1 MSINS
6 CFRTLKGNCVFLS
19 VVCMLLVWCSGI
31 LPAYGQNA
39 AEKVTVTGNVVD
51 ETGAPV
57 TGASVYLRGTTI
69 GVTTDFDGN
78 FTVNNVP
85 VNATL
90 TVSFIGYKDY
100 LVTIKEATKLK
111 VTLEPDATMLDE
123 VVVMPYGGPVARKD
137 LTGSVAS
144 VNMKDMLAMQTVTF
158 ENAIA
163 GKVAGVQVNVGDG
176 QPGGLPDIVIRGNNS
191 VTQSNAPLYVVDGI
205 PLESPDN
212 SSIPTQ
218 NIASIEVLKDAS
230 ATAIYGARG
239 ANGVIVITTK
249 TGTEGAPKVDFE
261 YRYSMMKDYNRYEMM
276 DPYEF
281 VKLQNELDSAY
292 GEMYLG
298 GRDPHPDGTPWT
310 LEDYRNVEAYDWQD
324 LVSQLGQMHEFS
336 VSVSG
341 GTKTTSYLAS
351 FNYLNQKG
359 IIINTGM
366 KNYVGSLNL
375 TQKIGNRIQLV
386 LRANYADKER
396 NGLQVNYGQGSAAYM
411 YKVWTYRPI
420 STDGVDLSHE
430 LEDPV
435 AVEQGI
441 VRYNPLLQTQN
452 TDRKYTTRQLRT
464 SAMVN
469 WDITDWLKLTSS
481 ISYTRTESGTDQ
493 FNNSRTEEGSILP
506 GRNDGINGTR
516 RIAVASNLLNENV
529 LNFHKKFNAVHD
541 LSVTLGYTQQHNS
554 QDIFEAR
561 ATQIPEESQWRG
573 IYSLDEGLS
582 QKITSMRLLEWSMQS
597 AIFRANYNYN
607 RKYYLTYTMRAD
619 ASSKF
624 SPQNRWGIF
633 HSGAVRWRFTEEN
646 FIKDNIPWFNDG
658 SLSVSYG
665 STGNNGVGEYAYLP
679 QVGVSYGNTYY
690 DYPFNNQIVSGAI
703 VSAIGNSDLKWETT
717 YTLNTRLDLGF
728 LDSRIYVTAEYYW
741 KDTRD
746 LLINATLPAHIGY
759 ANAYRNIGRVENKG
773 FELSI
778 STVNFRKQNFRWN
791 TDFNIS
797 FNRNKV
803 LALANNQSVLPADN
817 LKIPNGSA
825 LYIAKVGQPIGM
837 MYGAITD
844 GLYQYS
850 DFTKGSDGSWILKPE
865 VPSQSTTANRT
876 AVLPGYQKF
885 KDLNGDKQITQE
897 DLTIIGNPNPD
908 FTGGL
913 TNTFAFYNFD
923 VSVFFTFSYGND
935 ILNMNRY
942 YMEEG
947 RQTSTNQF
955 ASYADR
961 WTVDNPDGKLPRV
974 RSANNTAW
982 GSDRYVEDGSY
993 LRLKN
998 LNIGYTFPVKISQK
1012 IYANNLRLYFSA
1024 QNLLT
1029 FTKYSGQDPTVSTMS
1044 NARTP
1049 GYDYSAYPIPRT
1061 FVLGVQLSF

>member
-1 MSINS
+1 MSTNS
-6 CFRTLKGNCVFLS
+6 CFSTPKGKFAFLS
-19 VVCMLLVWCSGI
+19 VVCMLLVFCFGAMS
-31 LPAYGQNA
+31 AYGQNA
-39 AEKVTVTGNVVD
+39 AQKVTVTGNVVD

-57 TGASVYLRGTTI
+57 TGASVYIKGTTI
-69 GVTTDFDGN
+69 GVTTDYDGN
-78 FTVNNVP
+78 FTVRNVP

-100 LVTIKEATKLK
+100 TSTIRDGAKLK
-111 VTLEPDATMLDE
+111 VSLEPDATMLDE

-281 VKLQNELDSAY
+281 VKLQNELDAAY

-420 STDGVDLSHE
+420 STDGMDLSTE

-441 VRYNPLLQTQN
+441 VRYNPLLQTEN
-452 TDRKYTTRQLRT
+452 TDRKYNTRQLRS
-464 SAMVN
+464 SAMIN
-469 WDITDWLKLTSS
+469 WDITDWLKFTSS
-481 ISYTRTESGTDQ
+481 ISYTRTESQTDQ

-506 GRNDGINGTR
+506 GRNDGINGSR
-516 RIAVASNLLNENV
+516 RVAVASNLLNENV
-529 LNFHKKFNAVHD
+529 LNFHKKFNNVHD
-541 LSVTLGYTQQHNS
+541 LSVTLGYTQQRNV

-561 ATQIPEESQWRG
+561 ATQIPQESQWRG
-573 IYSLDEGLS
+573 IYSIDEGAS

-624 SPQNRWGIF
+624 APQNRWGIF
-633 HSGAVRWRFTEEN
+633 HSGAIRWRFTEEN

-665 STGNNGVGEYAYLP
+665 STGNNGVSEYAYQP
-679 QVGVSYGNTYY
+679 QIGVSYGSTYY

-778 STVNFRKQNFRWN
+778 STVNFRKQNFRWT

-817 LKIPNGSA
+817 LKIPNGAA

-837 MYGAITD
+837 MYGALTD

-850 DFTKGSDGSWILKPE
+850 DFTKGSDGTWILKPE
-865 VPSQSTTANRT
+865 VTSQSTTANRSG
-876 AVLPGYQKF
+876 VLPGYQKF

-913 TNTFAFYNFD
+913 TNTFSFYNFD
-923 VSVFFTFSYGND
+923 VSLFFTFSYGND

-942 YMEEG
+942 YVEEG
-947 RQTSTNQF
+947 RQTSTNLF

-961 WTVDNPDGKLPRV
+961 WTVENPNGTLPRV
-974 RSANNTAW
+974 RSTNNTAW
-982 GSDRYVEDGSY
+982 SSDRYVEDGSY

-998 LNIGYTFPVKISQK
+998 LNIGYTFPVRISQK

>member
-1 MSINS
+1 MPINS
-6 CFRTLKGNCVFLS
+6 CFRALKGHCVFLS
-19 VVCMLLVWCSGI
+19 VVCVLLALWSAPLSV
-31 LPAYGQNA
+31 YGQNA
-39 AEKVTVTGNVVD
+39 AKKVAVTGNVVD

-57 TGASVYLRGTTI
+57 TGASVYIKGTTI
-69 GVTTDFDGN
+69 GVTTDLDGN

-100 LVTIKEATKLK
+100 TVVIKTADRLN
-111 VTLEPDATMLDE
+111 VALEPDATLLDE

-137 LTGSVAS
+137 LTGSVSS

-292 GEMYLG
+292 GDMYLG

-341 GTKTTSYLAS
+341 GTDKTSYLAS
-351 FNYLNQKG
+351 FNYLDQKG

-366 KNYVGSLNL
+366 KNYVGSMNI
-375 TQKIGNRIQLV
+375 TQKIGNRIQLI

-396 NGLQVNYGQGSAAYM
+396 SGLQVNYGQGSAAYM

-420 STDGVDLSHE
+420 STDGMDLSTE

-452 TDRKYTTRQLRT
+452 TDKKYYTRQLRT
-464 SAMVN
+464 SAMLN
-469 WDITDWLKLTSS
+469 WDITKWLKFTSS
-481 ISYTRTESGTDQ
+481 ISYTRTESQTDQ
-493 FNNSRTEEGSILP
+493 FNNARTEEGSILP
-506 GRNDGINGTR
+506 GRNDGINGSR
-516 RIAVASNLLNENV
+516 RNAVAGNLLNENV
-529 LNFHKKFNAVHD
+529 LNFHKKFNDVHD

-561 ATQIPEESQWRG
+561 ATQIPQESQWRG
-573 IYSLDEGLS
+573 IYSIDEGLS

-624 SPQNRWGIF
+624 APKNRWGIF
-633 HSGAVRWRFTEEN
+633 HSGAIRWRFTEEN
-646 FIKDNIPWFNDG
+646 FVKDNIPWFNDG
-658 SLSVSYG
+658 SLSISYG

-690 DYPFNNQIVSGAI
+690 DYPFENQIYSGAI

-717 YTLNTRLDLGF
+717 YTLNARVDLGF

-778 STVNFRKQNFRWN
+778 STVNFRKQNFRWT
-791 TDFNIS
+791 TDFNIA

-817 LKIPNGSA
+817 LKIPNGAA
-825 LYIAKVGQPIGM
+825 LYIAKVGEPIGM
-837 MYGAITD
+837 MYGALTD

-850 DFTKGSDGSWILKPE
+850 DFIKGSDGSWILKPD
-865 VPSQSTTANRT
+865 VPSQSTNTNRSG
-876 AVLPGYQKF
+876 VLPGYQKF

-923 VSVFFTFSYGND
+923 VSLFFTFSYGND

-961 WTVDNPDGKLPRV
+961 WTVDNPDGRLPRV

-998 LNIGYTFPVKISQK
+998 LNVGYTFPVRISQK